1 MTGRE
6 EKYILNSLDNINDF
20 LDGDLKIMM
29 KEVHE
34 NNITLKEIIK
44 VINTYLSR
52 HHQENEDDFMR
63 NVIANYSPSNYP
75 KTNCCLID
83 TL

>member
-1 MTGRE
+1 MTNRE

-20 LDGDLKIMM
+20 LDSELKIMM

-34 NNITLKEIIK
+34 NNIMLKEIIK

-52 HHQENEDDFMR
+52 HHQENEDDFIR
-63 NVIANYSPSNYP
+63 NVIANLISGRIDLI
-75 KTNCCLID
+75 TNK
-83 TL
+83 

>member
-1 MTGRE
+1 MTNRE

-20 LDGDLKIMM
+20 LDGELKIMM
-29 KEVHE
+29 KEVYE
-34 NNITLKEIIK
+34 NNIMLKEIIK

-63 NVIANYSPSNYP
+63 NVIANLISGRIDLI
-75 KTNCCLID
+75 TNKK
-83 TL
+83 

>member
-1 MTGRE
+1 MTNRE

-20 LDGDLKIMM
+20 LDGELKIMM
-29 KEVHE
+29 KEMHE
-34 NNITLKEIIK
+34 NNIMLKEIIK

-63 NVIANYSPSNYP
+63 NVIANLISGRIDLI
-75 KTNCCLID
+75 TNKR
-83 TL
+83 